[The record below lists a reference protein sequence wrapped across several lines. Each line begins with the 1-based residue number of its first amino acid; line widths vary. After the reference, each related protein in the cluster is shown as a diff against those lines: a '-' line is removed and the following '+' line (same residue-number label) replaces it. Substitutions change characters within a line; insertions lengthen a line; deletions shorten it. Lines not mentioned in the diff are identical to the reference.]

1 MLTAYIFSL
10 LVGGGFLA
18 LSVFGDFLDGMDID
32 GDVDVDVEL
41 DPGVGA
47 EVAKLLSLRT
57 VVYALFGFGATGAI
71 LHAVWGGA
79 SAGLTAV
86 IAGVTGLASGAFIN
100 AAFRWIKRSG
110 AGTALGERSLAGL
123 TGEVTME
130 IAPDGAGTVKVLR
143 GERRYSVRARMDA
156 TCPEGVPLRA
166 GQSVVV
172 VNMTDGIA
180 SVVPVDMKLLE
191 E

>member
-32 GDVDVDVEL
+32 LDVDVDGDL
-41 DPGVGA
+41 DAVSGA
-47 EVAKLLSLRT
+47 DVAKLLSLRT
-57 VVYALFGFGATGAI
+57 FVYALFGFGASGAL
-71 LHAVWGGA
+71 LHWLWGGGSPA
-79 SAGLTAV
+79 TTAV
-86 IAGVTGLASGAFIN
+86 IAGVTGLASGAFIS
-100 AAFRWIKRSG
+100 AAFRYIRRSG
-110 AGTALGERSLAGL
+110 AGTALGERSMAGL

-130 IAPDGAGTVKVLR
+130 IGPDGAGTVKVSR
-143 GERRYSVRARMDA
+143 GERRYSVRARRDS
-156 TCPEGVPLRA
+156 TCPDDLPLRA

-172 VNMTDGIA
+172 VRMSDGIA
-180 SVVPVDMKLLE
+180 NVVPVDMKLLE

>member
-1 MLTAYIFSL
+1 MFTIYIFCL

-32 GDVDVDVEL
+32 VDVDAEL
-41 DPGVGA
+41 DAGGA
-47 EVAKLLSLRT
+47 ADVARLLSLRT

-71 LHAVWGGA
+71 LHWFTGPAVTA
-79 SAGLTAV
+79 AIAGL
-86 IAGVTGLASGAFIN
+86 TGLASGAFIG
-100 AAFRWIKRSG
+100 AAFRYIKRSG

-130 IAPDGAGTVKVLR
+130 IAPDSAGTVKVSR
-143 GERRYSVRARMDA
+143 GERRFRVRARMDS
-156 TCPEGVPLRA
+156 TCPDDLPLRA
-166 GQSVVV
+166 GRSVVV
-172 VNMTDGIA
+172 VRMTDGIA
-180 SVVPVDMKLLE
+180 DVVPMDPEDMKLLE

>member
-1 MLTAYIFSL
+1 MFTIYIFCL

-32 GDVDVDVEL
+32 VDVDVEL
-41 DPGVGA
+41 DAGGA
-47 EVAKLLSLRT
+47 ADVARLLSLRT

-71 LHAVWGGA
+71 LHWFTGPAV
-79 SAGLTAV
+79 TAA
-86 IAGVTGLASGAFIN
+86 IAGVTGLASGAFIG
-100 AAFRWIKRSG
+100 AAFRYIRRSG

-130 IAPDGAGTVKVLR
+130 IAPDGAGTIKVSR
-143 GERRYSVRARMDA
+143 GERRYSVRARLDS
-156 TCPEGVPLRA
+156 TCPDDLPLRA

-172 VNMTDGIA
+172 VRMTEGIA
-180 SVVPVDMKLLE
+180 DVAPVDMKLLE